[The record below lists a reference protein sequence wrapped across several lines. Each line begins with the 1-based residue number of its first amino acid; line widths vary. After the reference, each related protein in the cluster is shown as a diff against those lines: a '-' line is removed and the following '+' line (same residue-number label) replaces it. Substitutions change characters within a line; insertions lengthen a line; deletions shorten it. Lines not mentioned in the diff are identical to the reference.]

1 MLQVCGNSRIFA
13 AKKNR
18 LPIWWRKKK
27 EQMKVSELRQ
37 DERNFRKHS
46 KRNREMIKKS
56 VDECGLGR
64 SVVVDRDGVLI
75 AGNGL
80 ASVIDK
86 NTPIRMIETDGS
98 ELVVVKRTDIG
109 TDDEKRKKLAMADNA
124 TGDNVEWDT
133 EQLRGALDDDTLR
146 AFDIELPDVGVDI
159 DELIEHASSIDA
171 TREYSTDTNYDL
183 GKLYRERVNDDI
195 SRKIDEG
202 VQNGQIR
209 AEIADV
215 LRTRAQQCSV
225 FNFDELCKYYRS
237 ADATDVERELLR
249 RLYLVFVAPKELF
262 DAQVLKFNEVS
273 EEIYDDELTRK
284 TQTD

>member
-1 MLQVCGNSRIFA
+1 MV

-18 LPIWWRKKK
+18 D
-27 EQMKVSELRQ
+27 MKVSEIKQ
-37 DERNFRKHS
+37 DKRNFRKHS
-46 KRNREMIKKS
+46 KRNKELIKQS

-64 SVVVDRDGVLI
+64 SVVIDRDGVLI

-80 ASVIDK
+80 TSVLPKD
-86 NTPIRMIETDGS
+86 TPVKVVETDGS

-124 TGDNVEWDT
+124 TGDNVEWDM

-146 AFDIELPDVGVDI
+146 AFDIELPSVGVDI
-159 DELIEHASSIDA
+159 DELVEHASSIDA
-171 TREYSTDTNYDL
+171 TREYSSDTNYDL
-183 GKLYRERVNDDI
+183 HNLYRERVNDDI
-195 SRKIDEG
+195 ARRIDEG

-237 ADATDVERELLR
+237 ADATDIEKELLR

-273 EEIYDDELTRK
+273 EDIYDDELTRK
-284 TQTD
+284 TTTD